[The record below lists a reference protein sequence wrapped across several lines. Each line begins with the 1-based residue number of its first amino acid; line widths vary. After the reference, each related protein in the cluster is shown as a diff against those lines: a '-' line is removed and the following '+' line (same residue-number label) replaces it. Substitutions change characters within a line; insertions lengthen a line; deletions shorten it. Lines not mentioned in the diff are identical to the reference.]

1 MVSPRVMVSDNGAPY
16 SATFMATLC
25 NFLNVSQRFAPD
37 HHPLSNGTVER
48 LIATLRDMITS
59 YIEKDADE
67 VNWDKYLS
75 PLSSPLNASSAKLFR
90 AWKGPYQI
98 TSKIGSDRYDLKK
111 SDGALVRD
119 VHAFRP
125 KTFYE

>member
-1 MVSPRVMVSDNGAPY
+1 M
-16 SATFMATLC
+16 TTLC

-37 HHPLSNGTVER
+37 HHPQSNGTVER
-48 LIATLRDMITS
+48 PIATFRDMITS

-67 VNWDKYLS
+67 VNWDKYLG
-75 PLSSPLNASSAKLFR
+75 PLSSSLNACSAKLIR

-98 TSKIGSDRYDLKK
+98 TWKIGSDRYDLKK
-111 SDGALVRD
+111 SDRTLVRD
-119 VHAFRP
+119 VHAFRF